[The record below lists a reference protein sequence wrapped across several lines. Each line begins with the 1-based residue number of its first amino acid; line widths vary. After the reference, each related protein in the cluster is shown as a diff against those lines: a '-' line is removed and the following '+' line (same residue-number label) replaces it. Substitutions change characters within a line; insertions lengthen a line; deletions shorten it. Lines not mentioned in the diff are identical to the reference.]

1 MAETGEV
8 AVGLTDGD
16 KQYQERARRA
26 LPILVR
32 QAMARRTMFYSE
44 LATELGISNPRTLNY
59 PLGAVGNAMLDLAK
73 TWGRPVPPIQALVV
87 NKSTG
92 LAWRRHRV
100 FCPRC
105 RVLQGNVATGSAA
118 HRRPYAP

>member
-8 AVGLTDGD
+8 AMGLIDGD
-16 KQYQERARRA
+16 KPYQEMARRA

-32 QAMARRTMFYSE
+32 QARAHRTMFYGE
-44 LATELGISNPRTLNY
+44 LAVELGMSNPRNMNY

-73 TWGRPVPPIQALVV
+73 NVGSSSSANSGSRGQQVYGP
-87 NKSTG
+87 
-92 LAWRRHRV
+92 AWRRYRV

-118 HRRPYAP
+118 HRRSYAP